1 MENFSAPEYPKAT
14 SHSIKKPDT
23 EFTDDLSIDT
33 VYPWIFIQCGL
44 PYNNPG
50 THVWAR
56 SNGDIALDISA
67 GTYRDPDTYT
77 LQSHLPYGISP
88 RILLMWLAT
97 ESARTQSPRLD
108 ISTSLRGLIRDLGL
122 SWRGSTH
129 AQGILRQLRALL
141 AMTCTITRRTYDETG
156 AISTREEI
164 FTIGSGAELHFAADM
179 EDIRED
185 RQSVVILSEEFFKYL
200 IRGGSLPVMT
210 ARWRDLIAH
219 TKSPLA
225 ADIFLWLSSR
235 LPSVQSDTRISW
247 DQLAGQFGSNTAA
260 GKKFRERF
268 RLGLEHA
275 LSVYPEALVS
285 EVGAGARSGFRGLIL
300 HPSPG
305 SDLTG
310 LHWAY
315 QPRPLTGD
323 STAEDPP
330 GDTPAPPPSSEVYR
344 GVDLTQL
351 RADLSTVGITTEGT
365 SDTGLQRA
373 IGTILT
379 RAASPVGSPQRY
391 VTVAITADPTLLTG
405 EALTA
410 AAIRAATQREAPSPS
425 TPATE
430 GNSSLPTGGIC
441 SICYD
446 PYNGAVCPS
455 CAAELISADPI
466 PTDILTELWEA
477 LKGQLQGAGH
487 NPGSSLYTRYE
498 NAYQYHTQNDH
509 V

>member
-1 MENFSAPEYPKAT
+1 MENFSVPEYPKSSREPAQ
-14 SHSIKKPDT
+14 SSDALSQDQHS
-23 EFTDDLSIDT
+23 
-33 VYPWIFIQCGL
+33 YPKIFVQCSL
-44 PYNNPG
+44 PYRNPQEYF
-50 THVWAR
+50 WQR
-56 SNGDIALDISA
+56 YNGDTTLTLTAGSYLDA
-67 GTYRDPDTYT
+67 QGQTHM
-77 LQSHLPYGISP
+77 HLPYGIYP
-88 RILLMWLAT
+88 RIILMYLASEALRTRSREIQLPHSVWALLRDMGVEWPGG
-97 ESARTQSPRLD
+97 ARARD
-108 ISTSLRGLIRDLGL
+108 ILK
-122 SWRGSTH
+122 
-129 AQGILRQLRALL
+129 QLRAVL
-141 AMTCTITRRTYDETG
+141 AMSCEMTITRTTDDGSAVQEYSKFLIGERGRIHFSLEGEDLHGDYQSTITLSTG
-156 AISTREEI
+156 FYEYLC
-164 FTIGSGAELHFAADM
+164 SGAM
-179 EDIRED
+179 
-185 RQSVVILSEEFFKYL
+185 
-200 IRGGSLPVMT
+200 PVMT
-210 ARWRDLIAH
+210 TRWRDLIAH

-410 AAIRAATQREAPSPS
+410 AAIRAATHREAPSPS

-477 LKGQLQGAGH
+477 LKDQLQGAGH
-487 NPGSSLYTRYE
+487 NPGSNLYTRYE
-498 NAYQYHTQNDH
+498 NAYQYHTQNDR